1 MSKRLIRPGE
11 ELTVD
16 YLFSDKI
23 ERVACRCKAVN
34 CRGTINVK
42 Q

>member
-16 YLFSDKI
+16 YRFSDKV
-23 ERVACRCKAVN
+23 EPVTCKCGSKT
-34 CRGTINVK
+34 CRGTINLK
-42 Q
+42 E